1 MKIPVYTISGFLGS
15 GKTTILLAMME
26 ECKQNGWKAGIIL
39 NELGEKNIEE
49 GYFEGQNLKQ
59 LLDGCICCT
68 MQDGL
73 QETLRSI
80 AAEPIDILLI
90 EGTGVANPL
99 AIERTLISAEF
110 RELFDLYSMIS
121 VVDASKFLEYRNR
134 FSSNREIR
142 QLLQDQMTC
151 AKMVVINKTDL
162 AKPSV
167 LAKVEKKME
176 NLLQPDTPVFR
187 TTFGKLESAQLFRR
201 RYTLSGPHAQPAPD
215 RVHSHHHAVIRSIRI
230 QDVPAMTRES
240 LIRWIEQLPREVL
253 RGKGLVRLLNEPGT
267 YLFQFSSGELSL
279 ERMKED
285 GREPLIVLIGEG
297 LQEEAMNRRLL
308 EHAKADSIP

>member
-1 MKIPVYTISGFLGS
+1 MKIPVYTINGFLGS

-26 ECKQNGWKAGIIL
+26 ECKRNGWKAGIIL

-49 GYFEGQNLKQ
+49 DYFEGQNLKQ

-80 AAEPIDILLI
+80 AAEPINILLI

-134 FSSNREIR
+134 FASSREIR
-142 QLLQDQMTC
+142 QLLQDQMTS
-151 AKMVVINKTDL
+151 AKMVVVNKTDL

-176 NLLQPDTPVFR
+176 NLLHPDTPVFR
-187 TTFGKLESAQLFRR
+187 TAFGKLDSTQLFRR
-201 RYTLSGPHAQPAPD
+201 RYTLFGPHAQASD
-215 RVHSHHHAVIRSIRI
+215 RVHSHHQAVIRSIRI
-230 QDVPAMTRES
+230 QDVPAMTRET
-240 LIRWIEQLPREVL
+240 LIRWIEQLPLDVL

-267 YLFQFSSGELSL
+267 YLIQFSSGELSL

-285 GREPLIVLIGEG
+285 GREPVIILIGEG
-297 LQEEAMNRRLL
+297 LQVEAMNRRLL
-308 EHAKADSIP
+308 EHAKADSVP